1 MVGKIEPRYG
11 AEVYVSGAGKVCIK
25 QSQGIE
31 DDMVLI
37 FEEDEVSELIGLL
50 ILAKQEIEE
59 ERRVVAEN
67 DEN

>member
-11 AEVYVSGAGKVCIK
+11 AEVYVSEAGKICIK

-37 FEEDEVSELIGLL
+37 FEEDEVSELIELL
-50 ILAKQEIEE
+50 ALAQKEIEE
-59 ERRVVAEN
+59 DRRIAAEN